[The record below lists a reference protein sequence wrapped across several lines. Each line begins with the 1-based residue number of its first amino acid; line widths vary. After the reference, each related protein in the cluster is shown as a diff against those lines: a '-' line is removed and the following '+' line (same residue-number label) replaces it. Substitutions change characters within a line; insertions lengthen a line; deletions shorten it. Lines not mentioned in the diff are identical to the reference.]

1 MLYIDKIFYKKCS
14 KLLDLINENEYK
26 YYTVLENYNGIYNE
40 IGKLSIGE
48 FFQRVQKYQPKI
60 EMRYKGLGEL
70 SSDDL
75 YETTMNP
82 NNRILIQLTVKD
94 MEEELKQFEILH
106 GNADEERK
114 AMVAKFKLDREYLDN

>member
-1 MLYIDKIFYKKCS
+1 M
-14 KLLDLINENEYK
+14 K

>member
-1 MLYIDKIFYKKCS
+1 MNKSSLKRG
-14 KLLDLINENEYK
+14 NEIEK
-26 YYTVLENYNGIYNE
+26 EITELQNE

>member
-1 MLYIDKIFYKKCS
+1 MLYIDKIFYKKCN
-14 KLLDLINENEYK
+14 KLLELINENEYK